1 MSEVPPRPFDPAA
14 PLRPTGN
21 LRRRR
26 IVSSVAEY
34 GAMATAW
41 LAAGVLGIVVYAV
54 FTRGA
59 SALSL
64 DFLVKGAPD
73 GIGPALVG
81 TAEIVAIA
89 TLIAAPI
96 GILIAIY
103 LTEFD
108 KGRVAGLV
116 RLTLDLMNGLPSII
130 IGLFVFGLIV
140 EATHQQ
146 SAVAASVALAIIMLP
161 IVARGTQEVL
171 LLVPDNMREAA
182 DALGVSRWRSVL
194 TVILP
199 SALSGIVTATVLAV
213 ARAAGETAPLILLD
227 AVWDGSKVTLNPLE
241 AVPNIPVTIYTL
253 SEEANPEGFARAWG
267 AGLVLLSFVVAANF
281 GARALLAR
289 SKRRMAG

>member
-1 MSEVPPRPFDPAA
+1 MSELPFDPAA
-14 PLRPTGN
+14 PLTPTGN

-26 IVSSVAEY
+26 IVSGVAEH

-41 LAAGVLGIVVYAV
+41 LAAAALGVVVYAV
-54 FTRGA
+54 LMRGA

-64 DFLVKGAPD
+64 DFLVKGAPV

-89 TLIAAPI
+89 TLMAAPI
-96 GILIAIY
+96 GILIAVY

-116 RLTLDLMNGLPSII
+116 RLTLDLMNGMPSII

-146 SAVAASVALAIIMLP
+146 SGIAASVALAIIMLP

-171 LLVPDNMREAA
+171 LLVPDSMREAA

-199 SALSGIVTATVLAV
+199 SALSGILTATILAV
-213 ARAAGETAPLILLD
+213 ARAAGETAPLILLN
-227 AVWDGSKVTLNPLE
+227 AVWDGGKVTLNPFE

-267 AGLVLLSFVVAANF
+267 AGLVLLSFVVLANL

-289 SKRRMAG
+289 SKRRMAR

>member
-1 MSEVPPRPFDPAA
+1 VSELFDPEA

-21 LRRRR
+21 LRRRAV
-26 IVSSVAEY
+26 VSAVAER

-41 LAAGVLGIVVYAV
+41 LAAGVLGIVIYAV

-64 DFLVKGAPD
+64 DFLVEGAPA

-89 TLIAAPI
+89 TAMAAPI
-96 GILIAIY
+96 GIMIAVY
-103 LTEFD
+103 LTEFGG
-108 KGRVAGLV
+108 GRVSRLV

-130 IGLFVFGLIV
+130 VGLFVFGLIV

-146 SAVAASVALAIIMLP
+146 SAIAASVALAIIMLP

-171 LLVPDNMREAA
+171 ALVPESLREAS

-194 TVILP
+194 TVVLP
-199 SALSGIVTATVLAV
+199 SALGGIFTATILAV

-227 AVWDGSKVTLNPLE
+227 SVWDGSKVSLNPFG

-253 SEEANPEGFARAWG
+253 SEEANPEGFTRAWG
-267 AGLVLLSFVVAANF
+267 AGFVLLAFVVVANL

-289 SKRRMAG
+289 SKRRMTG